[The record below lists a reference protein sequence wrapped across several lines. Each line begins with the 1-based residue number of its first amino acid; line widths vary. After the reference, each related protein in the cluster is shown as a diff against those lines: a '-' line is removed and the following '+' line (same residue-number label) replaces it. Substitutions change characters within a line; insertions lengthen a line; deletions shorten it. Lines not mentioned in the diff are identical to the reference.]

1 MGEVTDV
8 MALTDLV
15 VNRASSIQV
24 GAPGQTVSPNVNKN
38 KFFMYGYSHGGCITW
53 RAVEQGAPVTAF
65 SVVEG
70 FTDLRLTYLE
80 ALANWPPPP
89 PPPPPPLPTPQVGA
103 AIASGAYQFGVSTY
117 QPDAA
122 GVMGY
127 NWRSA
132 HYFASRGDLSIQR
145 FKSMPILILHG
156 DNEIDVA
163 LNPMTNMLVS
173 SPNPTPLAQP
183 ALISKDIGAT
193 NFFVGSV
200 GVGAPTSEPCA
211 PGAPGAPLPPSPFAA
226 SCPIAS
232 ALADTNDPCVANG

>member
-1 MGEVTDV
+1 MGEITDV

-15 VNRASSIQV
+15 VNQAGTVHV
-24 GAPGQTVSPNVNKN
+24 GAVGATVSPNVNKN
-38 KFFMYGYSHGGCITW
+38 KVFMYGYSHGGCITW
-53 RAVEQGAPVTAF
+53 RAVEQGAPISAF

-127 NWRSA
+127 KIQVDADPDPAWR
-132 HYFASRGDLSIQR
+132 
-145 FKSMPILILHG
+145 
-156 DNEIDVA
+156 
-163 LNPMTNMLVS
+163 
-173 SPNPTPLAQP
+173 
-183 ALISKDIGAT
+183 
-193 NFFVGSV
+193 
-200 GVGAPTSEPCA
+200 
-211 PGAPGAPLPPSPFAA
+211 
-226 SCPIAS
+226 
-232 ALADTNDPCVANG
+232 